1 MHCNKSI
8 QDGGRNELEHVCSN
22 MIMACIKS
30 AIHIV
35 NDILVIYE
43 VGFIQLIRVWNR
55 ASVSVNISGPRPNA
69 LILSN

>member
-8 QDGGRNELEHVCSN
+8 QDGGRNEHMCSN

-35 NDILVIYE
+35 NYILVIYE
-43 VGFIQLIRVWNR
+43 VGFIQLIRVWSR
-55 ASVSVNISGPRPNA
+55 AAVSFNISA
-69 LILSN
+69 